1 MDTKMSIDMSL
12 DPAEKF
18 IMMSI
23 SREDIAWEFNDYIPD
38 DKDPLDTDDSRLTQ
52 KFCKQY
58 ANKLGELY
66 EDDLDEEER
75 VAYKEEL
82 IAKMWKKL

>member
-1 MDTKMSIDMSL
+1 MSL

-18 IMMSI
+18 IIMSI
-23 SREDIAWEFNDYIPD
+23 SREDIAFELNDYLPD
-38 DKDPLDTDDSRLTQ
+38 DKDPLDTDDSRLTS

-75 VAYKEEL
+75 VGYKEEL
-82 IAKMWKKL
+82 ITKMWKKL